1 MSILFVGKMTTNKE
15 NHSGEGIFFTSRSLD
30 RFYILSSNRIF
41 VHEAYDKNSSADIRT
56 INGPSRKVIENE
68 KGTSVVMELWN
79 NSKRQLREVFDM
91 FSSNE
96 RGFYKT
102 QIPIKSSILSDFP
115 VSRSQARRLCSGFDK
130 FEEIELDFDGI
141 DDVGRAFI
149 HEIFCVFKDKHPE
162 IDIKVK
168 NASTNVTNVITQV
181 KKTIVPTE

>member
-1 MSILFVGKMTTNKE
+1 MKLMTKILLP
-15 NHSGEGIFFTSRSLD
+15 IC
-30 RFYILSSNRIF
+30 
-41 VHEAYDKNSSADIRT
+41 T
-56 INGPSRKVIENE
+56 INRPSRKVIENE

-130 FEEIELDFDGI
+130 FEEIEESF
-141 DDVGRAFI
+141 R
-149 HEIFCVFKDKHPE
+149 
-162 IDIKVK
+162 
-168 NASTNVTNVITQV
+168 S
-181 KKTIVPTE
+181 